1 MSEKDETK
9 RCPMKFSSAGYDACI
24 KEKCAW
30 WCAWLERCAAT
41 AIVSETSNILDI
53 IRRRLEQ

>member
-9 RCPMKFSSAGYDACI
+9 RCPMKFSSAGYDACV

-30 WCAWLERCAAT
+30 WNEDAERGAITALVDSIDCLERT
-41 AIVSETSNILDI
+41 VYD
-53 IRRRLEQ
+53 R